1 MFFIVFNKVKKA
13 NLPNTTD
20 NKFAIYFTDNGE
32 IYINDKQRL
41 IIKKWNSRR

>member
-1 MFFIVFNKVKKA
+1 MFINIFNIASVT
-13 NLPNTTD
+13 L
-20 NKFAIYFTDNGE
+20 E